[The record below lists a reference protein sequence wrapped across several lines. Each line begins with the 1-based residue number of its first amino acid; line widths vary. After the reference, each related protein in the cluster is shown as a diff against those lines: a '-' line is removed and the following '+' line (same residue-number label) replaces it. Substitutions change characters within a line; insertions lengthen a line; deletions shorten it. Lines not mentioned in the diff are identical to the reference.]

1 MYHATTVLLPDGRVL
16 VAGQDNGPGIFWGEI
31 YNPAYLY
38 RGARPE
44 LAVAPSRVSWDR
56 PFSLAVPQSGSIAAV
71 ALIAPTTVTHSV
83 NTSQRYV
90 DLAFEVI
97 DSGALRAVGPLNGNH
112 APPGYYML
120 FVVDADGVPAVAKF
134 IQVGQWPT
142 GDINGD
148 STVGIL
154 DFLMILESWG
164 PCAGCQADLDG
175 DGQVGITDFLTVL
188 GNWS

>member
-1 MYHATTVLLPDGRVL
+1 
-16 VAGQDNGPGIFWGEI
+16 
-31 YNPAYLY
+31 
-38 RGARPE
+38 
-44 LAVAPSRVSWDR
+44 
-56 PFSLAVPQSGSIAAV
+56 
-71 ALIAPTTVTHSV
+71 VTHSV

-97 DSGALRAVGPLNGNH
+97 DAGVLRAVAPLNGNH

-120 FVVDADGVPAVAKF
+120 FVVDTDGVPAVAKF
-134 IQVGQWPT
+134 VQVDLWPE
-142 GDINGD
+142 GDIDGD

-154 DFLMILESWG
+154 DFMLTLEFWG

-188 GNWS
+188 ANWS

>member
-1 MYHATTVLLPDGRVL
+1 M
-16 VAGQDNGPGIFWGEI
+16 FWGEI

-44 LAVAPSRVSWDR
+44 LAAAPQRVSWDR
-56 PFSLAVPQSGSIAAV
+56 PFSLAVPQAGSISAV

-83 NTSQRYV
+83 NNSQRYV
-90 DLAFEVI
+90 DLSFEVV
-97 DSGALRAVGPLNGNH
+97 DTGVLRAVAPLNGNH

-134 IQVGQWPT
+134 IQVGLWPT
-142 GDINGD
+142 GDIDGD
-148 STVGIL
+148 GTIGIL
-154 DFLMILESWG
+154 DLLLTIEFWG

-188 GNWS
+188 TNWS